1 MILEFSIILI
11 IGIRRIISTSKIKK
25 IIAIK
30 KNCRENGIRA
40 FDLGSN
46 PHSKG
51 EFFSL
56 SENDFFDSKFKAIII
71 KKMIIIFIVVRK
83 VIICIIYTISRFFDW
98 KSNIFFILYK
108 YLPHQ

>member
-1 MILEFSIILI
+1 MILI
-11 IGIRRIISTSKIKK
+11 IGIKSTISTSKIKK

-30 KNCRENGIRA
+30 KNWSENGIRA
-40 FDLGSN
+40 LDFGSN
-46 PHSKG
+46 PHSNG

-56 SENDFFDSKFKAIII
+56 SENDFFDSKFRIITIIVMIVILITVSKA
-71 KKMIIIFIVVRK
+71 
-83 VIICIIYTISRFFDW
+83 IICIIYTITRFLDW